1 MIDVLLNII
10 TWTLITA
17 GVFLIMGLVGLCF
30 FLILEKMN
38 D

>member
-17 GVFLIMGLVGLCF
+17 GVFLIMGLVGLCLF
-30 FLILEKMN
+30 MVVEKIN